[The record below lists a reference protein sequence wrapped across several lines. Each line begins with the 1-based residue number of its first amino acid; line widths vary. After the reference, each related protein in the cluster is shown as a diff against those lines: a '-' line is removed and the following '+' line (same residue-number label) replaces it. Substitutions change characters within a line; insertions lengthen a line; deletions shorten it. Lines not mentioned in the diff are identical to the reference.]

1 MTYVRPQVPDV
12 DRAALED
19 LLNRKRPLTDQVM
32 RHMLTTIRPVVR
44 RDGELRYIEIP
55 EDLKGAAFTWSP
67 KITESADGLTEVGRV
82 HTLHTWAYYGFFKPS
97 LEEVL
102 TMIPPNMLDTA
113 KAFETVGPEDASD
126 LNRQPAAM
134 DEGYHVAV
142 TILYG

>member
-55 EDLKGAAFTWSP
+55 EDLKGVAFTWSP

-82 HTLHTWAYYGFFKPS
+82 HTLHTWAYYGCFKPS

-102 TMIPPNMLDTA
+102 TMIPPDMLDTA

>member
-44 RDGELRYIEIP
+44 RDGELRYIKTP
-55 EDLKGAAFTWSP
+55 EDLRGVAFTWSP
-67 KITESADGLTEVGRV
+67 VLAESADGLTEVGRI

-102 TMIPPNMLDTA
+102 TMIPPDMLDTA

>member
-12 DRAALED
+12 DQTTLED
-19 LLNRKRPLTDQVM
+19 LLKSKRPLTVQVM
-32 RHMLTTIRPVVR
+32 RHMLTTMHPVVR
-44 RDGELRYIEIP
+44 RNGELYYIETP
-55 EDLKGAAFTWSP
+55 EDLKGVAFTWSP